1 MDKLINIQKKIRFKN
16 QKKLFQLISQEI
28 NKQNI
33 DYNKFKT
40 INGNTQNSERISINI
55 VKQCLDNLNYSYT
68 EAHSQGSKDF
78 RNICN
83 IGLNIEVKKT
93 DKYKIMFNDTLPSP
107 NIYYIIMFT
116 GKNFKH
122 KRNKNIK
129 PQIIFI
135 NGFDLIKDDYILL
148 NEYKNEIEEMRNKWS
163 RKNKCKNANNF
174 KYASVCP
181 RPSYT
186 TDIRHLLNYE

>member
-1 MDKLINIQKKIRFKN
+1 MSSGFKHCDFLLFFN
-16 QKKLFQLISQEI
+16 HFQHFAFNTLCFQLISQEI

-135 NGFDLIKDDYILL
+135 LYRFFLLRIFATFLNCIASRLINTLGGVSL
-148 NEYKNEIEEMRNKWS
+148 F
-163 RKNKCKNANNF
+163 A
-174 KYASVCP
+174 
-181 RPSYT
+181 
-186 TDIRHLLNYE
+186 